1 MQIYLSSGGCDIIAS
16 GQTFLFGRQ
25 EDLRIRVEM
34 EQGFS
39 MEIRLNF
46 MENESGE
53 VRIQSRLKGDILTIS
68 CLNFENAGSGVSA
81 PQEIAEIDGR
91 KLYFTFWSYVD
102 GKESRSVRYTFFYE
116 KSPPFRGCLNGHTAR
131 KSGNNR

>member
-25 EDLRIRVEM
+25 EDLRIRVE
-34 EQGFS
+34 

-68 CLNFENAGSGVSA
+68 CLNFENAGSGVST

-116 KSPPFRGCLNGHTAR
+116 KKPPF
-131 KSGNNR
+131 SGMP

>member
-39 MEIRLNF
+39 MEF
-46 MENESGE
+46 W
-53 VRIQSRLKGDILTIS
+53 GD
-68 CLNFENAGSGVSA
+68 
-81 PQEIAEIDGR
+81 
-91 KLYFTFWSYVD
+91 
-102 GKESRSVRYTFFYE
+102 
-116 KSPPFRGCLNGHTAR
+116 SP
-131 KSGNNR
+131 

>member
-1 MQIYLSSGGCDIIAS
+1 
-16 GQTFLFGRQ
+16 
-25 EDLRIRVEM
+25 
-34 EQGFS
+34 

-116 KSPPFRGCLNGHTAR
+116 KKPPF
-131 KSGNNR
+131 SGMP